1 MPIKWI
7 LHWQPNP
14 GTTVNTQILSE
25 VSQCAESINGVKEG
39 RWKTTLSFYKA
50 MVREQAIANDFPRDF
65 VGISLAEQ
73 PGKYFLVIR
82 GQRLVV
88 EAESS
93 IQMIMEKLQSYK
105 TRVALNFEGNQ
116 YQLGDFQLRVG
127 KVVPMNSENLRGI
140 VMEMEYVPISSW
152 EKSREIMGDFFELWQ
167 EALSKRSLP
176 GHFVHNEPNFAEYG
190 LPDQYGMQHTA
201 IQYANITA
209 QIVATSQ
216 SVQAPR
222 N

>member
-7 LHWQPNP
+7 LHWQPNA
-14 GTTVNTQILSE
+14 GTTVNSQILAE
-25 VSQCAESINGVKEG
+25 VSQCAEGINGIKEG
-39 RWKTTLSFYKA
+39 RWKATISFYRA
-50 MVREQAIANDFPRDF
+50 MTREQANANEFPRDF
-65 VGISLAEQ
+65 LGISLAEQ
-73 PGKYFLVIR
+73 PGKYYLVLK

-127 KVVPMNSENLRGI
+127 KVAPMQSESLRGI
-140 VMEMEYVPISSW
+140 VMEMEYLPISSW
-152 EKSREIMGDFFELWQ
+152 EKSHQIMGEFFDLWQ

-176 GHFVHNEPNFAEYG
+176 GHFVHIEPNFSEFG
-190 LPDQYGMQHTA
+190 LSDQYTSQHTA
-201 IQYANITA
+201 VQYASIMAQMIATA
-209 QIVATSQ
+209 Q
-216 SVQAPR
+216 SVQPVR

>member
-14 GTTVNTQILSE
+14 GTTVNSQILSE

-39 RWKTTLSFYKA
+39 RWKTTLSFYKS
-50 MVREQAIANDFPRDF
+50 MVREQGIGNDFPRDF

-82 GQRLVV
+82 GQRIVV

-127 KVVPMNSENLRGI
+127 KVVPMHSETLRGI

-152 EKSREIMGDFFELWQ
+152 EKSHQIMGEFFDLWK
-167 EALSKRSLP
+167 EALLKRSLP
-176 GHFVHNEPNFAEYG
+176 GHFVHIEPNFAEYG

-209 QIVATSQ
+209 QIVATSHA
-216 SVQAPR
+216 VQAPR

>member
-39 RWKTTLSFYKA
+39 RWKTTLSFYRA
-50 MVREQAIANDFPRDF
+50 MIRDQAIGNEFPRDF
-65 VGISLAEQ
+65 SGISLAEQ
-73 PGKYFLVIR
+73 PSKYFLVIR

-105 TRVALNFEGNQ
+105 TRVALNFEGTQ
-116 YQLGDFQLRVG
+116 YQLGDFHLRVG
-127 KVVPMNSENLRGI
+127 KVVPMQSESLRGI
-140 VMEMEYVPISSW
+140 VMEVLIGSC
-152 EKSREIMGDFFELWQ
+152 
-167 EALSKRSLP
+167 
-176 GHFVHNEPNFAEYG
+176 
-190 LPDQYGMQHTA
+190 
-201 IQYANITA
+201 ITF
-209 QIVATSQ
+209 INGVC
-216 SVQAPR
+216 V
-222 N
+222 

>member
-7 LHWQPNP
+7 LHWQPNA

-39 RWKTTLSFYKA
+39 RWKTILSFYRA
-50 MVREQAIANDFPRDF
+50 MVREQGSANEFPRDF

-73 PGKYFLVIR
+73 PSKYFLVIR
-82 GQRLVV
+82 GQRVVV
-88 EAESS
+88 EAESN

-105 TRVALNFEGNQ
+105 TRFVLTFEGNQ

-127 KVVPMNSENLRGI
+127 KVVPTHSESLRGI
-140 VMEMEYVPISSW
+140 VMEMEYQPISSC
-152 EKSREIMGDFFELWQ
+152 EKSHQIMGEFFDLWQ
-167 EALSKRSLP
+167 EALSKRSLQ
-176 GHFVHNEPNFAEYG
+176 GHFVHLEPNFTEYG
-190 LPDQYGMQHTA
+190 LPDQYTLQHTA
-201 IQYANITA
+201 VQYASITA
-209 QIVATSQ
+209 QMISTAQT
-216 SVQAPR
+216 VQPNR